1 MNREL
6 FQPTPAAE
14 ARLLLLI
21 DAFTQSRGSL
31 DGRTK
36 LAKLDFFLRYPPYF
50 KRAMAIRRPKAT
62 VPNGLD
68 DDTIESRM
76 VRYRYGPWDP
86 AYYSLL
92 GSLIGRGLIVPI
104 LGSNGM
110 GYRTSEAGA
119 ELAQRLA
126 NTDAWYQTAEVTNLL
141 VKHFDLTGNSL
152 KKFIYDHFPEV
163 SDARWG
169 EIL

>member
-21 DAFTQSRGSL
+21 NAFTKKHGSL

-50 KRAMAIRRPKAT
+50 HRALAIRRPQVIPPAD
-62 VPNGLD
+62 LERE
-68 DDTIESRM
+68 TIESRM

-86 AYYSLL
+86 AYYALL
-92 GSLIGRGLIVPI
+92 GSLIGRGLIVPVPGDSGI
-104 LGSNGM
+104 
-110 GYRTSEAGA
+110 GYRTTELGSDLAEKLGTSEAW
-119 ELAQRLA
+119 QQV
-126 NTDAWYQTAEVTNLL
+126 TDVTDLL
-141 VKHFDLTGNSL
+141 VKHFNLTGNSL
-152 KKFIYDHFPEV
+152 KNFIYENFPEV
-163 SDARWG
+163 SDANWG
-169 EIL
+169 DIL